1 MSISILMLWRPLRL
15 GPSRHSSFIISSA
28 HERKTEICA
37 RMISSWLDVLGRM
50 PAGRWSEWGNQDIFW
65 DYKKVTNERTCERL
79 RHRALLW
86 WLWLWMLCNRR
97 VREDGTFPV
106 RLRIPHNCKKFSLR
120 AKNRDCNVIFRNWRF
135 VVESQREILKK

>member
-37 RMISSWLDVLGRM
+37 RVISSWLDVLGRM

-65 DYKKVTNERTCERL
+65 NYKKVTNERTCERL
-79 RHRALLW
+79 RHRALSW
-86 WLWLWMLCNRR
+86 WLISGMLCNRR
-97 VREDGTFPV
+97 VREDGK
-106 RLRIPHNCKKFSLR
+106 IPCSATHTSQLNKKYHDWKTVLFHNCIVK
-120 AKNRDCNVIFRNWRF
+120 AVWIIVTIQIF
-135 VVESQREILKK
+135 E